1 LGNLIFSDK
10 HVVVKTAWS
19 DRAIQAKC
27 GVDNKIKQQ
36 EWLWLF
42 AEELFGSSKRQKMND
57 SSDSEEDSDSDGSI
71 SLSSDDLSLSS
82 ESDSDGDD
90 DRNPFGVFNS
100 DSDDGGCSRHFLAFL
115 VLFLIIKSGAPLG
128 HGCVV

>member
-1 LGNLIFSDK
+1 VIDI
-10 HVVVKTAWS
+10 TAWRDS
-19 DRAIQAKC
+19 AIQAKC
-27 GVDNKIKQQ
+27 GVDEKIKRE
-36 EWLWLF
+36 EWLWCF

-100 DSDDGGCSRHFLAFL
+100 DSDDGGCLR
-115 VLFLIIKSGAPLG
+115 LFLYFF
-128 HGCVV
+128 CV